1 MANKLYIGNQE
12 IAGGVET
19 AYVSVTNKLNGSI
32 GVVPQRMIDENRVKN
47 ASIGNYSHY
56 EGNNN
61 IAAGIASH
69 AEGQNNWALGN
80 YSHVEGYYNTAV
92 NNFTHVEGCYCIS
105 DSQKSDEV
113 TSNNRLSVVGNGQSP
128 EYLHNAFEI
137 RQTGDIYVA
146 DVSAPGGYY
155 EKPMIHLQ
163 HKLYAID
170 ASIKAL
176 QSSGGGSG
184 GGGDMTNY
192 YDKNHIDA
200 SFNYVDEAIEDIGDD
215 LDHLNSSKVES
226 SSVYLKEH
234 IDASYGIIDA
244 SLKSF
249 DASIKALAS
258 SGGGGGGDMSN
269 YATKSDI
276 STFKPI
282 VYIEKDDYDQLVE
295 DEEVDSTALYVIT
308 DAAQTDEL
316 SNIVTI
322 DALNEAKQKI
332 NDSLYDT
339 ADECIAYGNTSINY
353 WKTTI
358 VNDANSSINSIKNT
372 AVGAVRSQQTT
383 SVNAVNTA
391 KNTAIDDIST
401 QAASITANMKNFVVL
416 TESDY
421 QQISVPDSNT
431 IYFITD

>member
-1 MANKLYIGNQE
+1 MANKLYIGNQQ

-113 TSNNRLSVVGNGQSP
+113 TSNNRLSVVGNGQDP
-128 EYLHNAFEI
+128 EHLHNAFEI

-146 DVSAPGGYY
+146 DVSATGGYY

-258 SGGGGGGDMSN
+258 SGGGGGGGDMSN

-282 VYIEKDDYDQLVE
+282 VYTTKDDYDE
-295 DEEVDSTALYVIT
+295 DVSEGTIDPDSMYVIT
-308 DAAQTDEL
+308 DLASSDDLATLVTIDDLAPFKQDILDDVSTTAAQT
-316 SNIVTI
+316 
-322 DALNEAKQKI
+322 
-332 NDSLYDT
+332 
-339 ADECIAYGNTSINY
+339 IANAST
-353 WKTTI
+353 
-358 VNDANSSINSIKNT
+358 SINSIKTT
-372 AVGAVRSQQTT
+372 AINAVQSQQTT

-391 KNTAIDDIST
+391 KNNANTSINTAKTNAINEIST
-401 QAASITANMKNFVVL
+401 YIDGRVAEMKNFVVI
-416 TESDY
+416 SDASY
-421 QQISVPDSNT
+421 NELQTIDSNT